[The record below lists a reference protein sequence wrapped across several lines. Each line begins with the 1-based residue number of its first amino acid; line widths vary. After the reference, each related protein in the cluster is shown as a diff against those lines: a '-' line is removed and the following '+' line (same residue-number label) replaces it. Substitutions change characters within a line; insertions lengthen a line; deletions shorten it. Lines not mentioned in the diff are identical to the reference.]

1 MGDIAEDMS
10 EALRVIEVYTDAC
23 EEAVAEVWRMN
34 EGLGTQDDVDTA
46 RADVKSTRKEM
57 EETLRALLDPRACA

>member
-1 MGDIAEDMS
+1 MGDIAEDMA
-10 EALRVIEVYTDAC
+10 EALRVIDEYVDTC

-46 RADVKSTRKEM
+46 RADVKSTRTAM
-57 EETLRALLDPRACA
+57 EETLRALIDPRACP